1 MKWVKDLHSP
11 SIYLLKV
18 NNGNTR
24 TISEICSRLTKK
36 KDETDVNNV
45 ALMYLLFT
53 LNRLDHIIEALLNG
67 MKMFWN

>member
-1 MKWVKDLHSP
+1 MKWVKDLHP
-11 SIYLLKV
+11 PRIYLLRV

-24 TISEICSRLTKK
+24 IIREICSRLKK